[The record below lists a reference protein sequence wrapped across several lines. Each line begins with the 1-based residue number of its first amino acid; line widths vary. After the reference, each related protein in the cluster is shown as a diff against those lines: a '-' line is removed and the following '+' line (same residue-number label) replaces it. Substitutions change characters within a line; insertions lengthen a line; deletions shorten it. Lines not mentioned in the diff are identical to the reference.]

1 MNRSH
6 RLAAA
11 CGALLL
17 VSVCGPALPAAHAD
31 EPAPK
36 VLLMLDSSGSM
47 KDADPSGGTK
57 MDAAKKALIHALDSV
72 PSNAE
77 VGLRVYGADVD
88 GNGAP
93 GSCTDSRLAHPVGAM
108 DKAGL
113 TSAINQ
119 FQPRG
124 DTPIAY
130 ALKEGAKDLGDSGK
144 RHIILVSDGEETCSP
159 DPCQEIRELIAGGVS
174 LQIDTV
180 GFGVGDKARQQLACM
195 AEAGGGSYYDAKD
208 AKSLDSSL
216 QRLGARTARGFTV
229 EGTPVQGA
237 DIPAG
242 APMLAPGQ
250 YTDVS
255 VASSKKT
262 EKYYKVRRSQP
273 GSTLR
278 VNVLTRMPNASTS
291 DSLKRGSWI
300 WALKTMNDDTCASE
314 SSSGFDSGKT
324 GVVVGQTLVALPT
337 DPRNPASKGTSDQ
350 ACADAKEF
358 YFKVERLP
366 GSGGAI
372 PIEIRVMEE
381 APVENAGQLPTGV
394 QEVPSNNSEGAGSP
408 ATDNVTSVLGG
419 ASFNDA
425 LEVAPGTYSVELVPG
440 EMAFFKTPIKY
451 GQSGIF
457 ALDGLELSPGVI
469 RDSGLTDHVAV
480 SSAVY
485 APDFS
490 RMDSASSDETMFFMR
505 KTGAYSNNAPHIN
518 QVPEVRY
525 RNRWDS
531 PEMHHSSRGFAMEGY
546 YYYAVALGN
555 EAFLKGQP
563 ANVKFSLNV
572 SGEATGPS
580 GNVQVSEVPPGE
592 SSSTDSGQ
600 GNLFGDSTKLVL
612 FGAGGALVVLGG
624 GGVAYVLL
632 RRRS

>member
-17 VSVCGPALPAAHAD
+17 VSVCGPVLPAAHAD

-93 GSCTDSRLAHPVGAM
+93 GSCTDSRLAHPVGAL

-180 GFGVGDKARQQLACM
+180 GFGVEDKARQQLACM

-229 EGTPVQGA
+229 EGTPVQGT

-242 APMLAPGQ
+242 APVLAPGQ

-278 VNVLTRMPNASTS
+278 VNVLTRMPNASVF

-300 WALKTMNDDTCASE
+300 WALKTMDDDTCASE
-314 SSSGFDSGKT
+314 SSTGLDSGKT

-381 APVENAGQLPTGV
+381 APVENADQLPTGV
-394 QEVPSNNSEGAGSP
+394 QEVPSGSSEGVSSP
-408 ATDNVTSVLGG
+408 ATTTPRRCSAGP
-419 ASFNDA
+419 ASTTPSRWPP
-425 LEVAPGTYSVELVPG
+425 APTASNWCPG
-440 EMAFFKTPIKY
+440 RWPSSRPPSNMARAGSSPSTVSNFLRVS
-451 GQSGIF
+451 SGI
-457 ALDGLELSPGVI
+457 PV
-469 RDSGLTDHVAV
+469 
-480 SSAVY
+480 
-485 APDFS
+485 
-490 RMDSASSDETMFFMR
+490 
-505 KTGAYSNNAPHIN
+505 
-518 QVPEVRY
+518 
-525 RNRWDS
+525 
-531 PEMHHSSRGFAMEGY
+531 
-546 YYYAVALGN
+546 
-555 EAFLKGQP
+555 
-563 ANVKFSLNV
+563 
-572 SGEATGPS
+572 
-580 GNVQVSEVPPGE
+580 
-592 SSSTDSGQ
+592 
-600 GNLFGDSTKLVL
+600 
-612 FGAGGALVVLGG
+612 
-624 GGVAYVLL
+624 
-632 RRRS
+632 